1 MLPLT
6 STSVSNFNFAQSFAR
21 LSQAAARPAFELQF
35 AAAQN
40 AVLDRLDRQISELQE
55 DDLFLGQTAGL
66 RIQASRLENRLPE
79 VESYRESVTNN
90 RTTVL
95 DIMESLADARALADP
110 GSVTAF
116 DAALDKAL
124 SQIEKLQT
132 TPFALIGISDNLLAT
147 KPQVKA
153 DLEAITT
160 NNFATA
166 ADTAAVEAAI
176 DAVSNTLAATLTVL
190 EINDD
195 MAFDQVK
202 ALKRQLEEANRR
214 IDTLEVAERQKRLDE
229 VNELR
234 EQASRTLTVI
244 SLGFEGGQAASS
256 FLTENLSFDR
266 KPPPGSVLNL
276 FV

>member
-6 STSVSNFNFAQSFAR
+6 SASVSNFNFAQSFAR

-40 AVLDRLDRQISELQE
+40 AVLDRLDRQIADLQQ

-66 RIQASRLENRLPE
+66 RIEASRLENRLPE
-79 VESYRESVTNN
+79 VEGYRDSVTNN

-95 DIMESLADARALADP
+95 DIMDALAEARALADP
-110 GSVTAF
+110 GTVAEF
-116 DAALDKAL
+116 DTAL
-124 SQIEKLQT
+124 SGALAQVEKLQT
-132 TPFALIGISDNLLAT
+132 TPFALIGINDNLLAT
-147 KPQVKA
+147 KPQVEA

-166 ADTAAVEAAI
+166 ADVTAVQAAI

-214 IDTLEVAERQKRLDE
+214 IDALEVAERQERLDE

-244 SLGFEGGQAASS
+244 SLGFEGGQAASR